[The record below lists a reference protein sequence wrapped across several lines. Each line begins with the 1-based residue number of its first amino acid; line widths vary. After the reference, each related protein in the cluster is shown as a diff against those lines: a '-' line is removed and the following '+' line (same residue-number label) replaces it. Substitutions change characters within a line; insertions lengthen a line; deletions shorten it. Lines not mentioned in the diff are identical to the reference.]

1 MMWMQMLD
9 RLLTAE
15 QKAGLEGGEAGLQ
28 GLPGIFDR
36 QQQHAIAEVFHDHL
50 RAAEAV
56 QPRAP

>member
-1 MMWMQMLD
+1 MLD